1 MCGEWLSGSLL
12 EYASKSKLYNAP
24 VPVHN
29 CLKIWLFKKN
39 NARGPSYWK
48 LNVSILEEE
57 DYKNQVNMLF
67 RSTVNAY
74 KDILDKRMLWDLFKI
89 KLKELS
95 SAYCKL
101 RSKSKKTEVA
111 IINDRFEQIEKDIN
125 SGNNTDKIKTERA
138 ELKEKI
144 DNISKEQARS
154 YFVRSRAEWM
164 DKGEKYSKY
173 FAGLENS

>member
-1 MCGEWLSGSLL
+1 MRL
-12 EYASKSKLYNAP
+12 
-24 VPVHN
+24 
-29 CLKIWLFKKN
+29 IQ
-39 NARGPSYWK
+39 
-48 LNVSILEEE
+48 
-57 DYKNQVNMLF
+57 DQV
-67 RSTVNAY
+67 
-74 KDILDKRMLWDLFKI
+74 
-89 KLKELS
+89 KELS

-154 YFVRSRAEWM
+154 YIVRSRAEWM

-173 FAGLENS
+173 FAGLENSRQSNNYISKLTTSCGNNATGDGSILKEMVFFYKKLYTSSNPTTHQIESYLNKINI